1 MRRLLRH
8 HGRTGLRLTRQ
19 RRQLA
24 GHRPRFAGGLVG
36 RGADAG
42 MTAHVRVVIPAPLR
56 QLARVT
62 GELQIEAAPGS
73 DGRVTQRTLLD
84 AVEARYPMLRGTM
97 RDHDT
102 KKRRAYVRF
111 YACEEDLSLET
122 PDAPLPD
129 AVADGR
135 EPFLVVGALAG
146 G

>member
-1 MRRLLRH
+1 
-8 HGRTGLRLTRQ
+8 
-19 RRQLA
+19 
-24 GHRPRFAGGLVG
+24 
-36 RGADAG
+36 